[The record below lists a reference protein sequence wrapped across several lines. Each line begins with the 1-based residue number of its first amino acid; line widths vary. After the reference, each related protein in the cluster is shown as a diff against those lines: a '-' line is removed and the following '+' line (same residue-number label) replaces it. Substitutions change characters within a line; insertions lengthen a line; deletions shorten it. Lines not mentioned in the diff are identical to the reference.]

1 MKISVTEKNEQTIIS
16 LDGML
21 DSSTAPQ
28 FQEAVARQ
36 LEKSN
41 LNLAVDLSELSY
53 TSSQGI
59 RTFLTLI
66 KTVAARKGKLVFRNI
81 QPSVREV
88 FEMSGLLQAMTVE

>member
-21 DSSTAPQ
+21 DSSTASQ

-66 KTVAARKGKLVFRNI
+66 KTVAARKGKLVFRNVR
-81 QPSVREV
+81 PSVREV

>member
-21 DSSTAPQ
+21 DSSTASQ

>member
-21 DSSTAPQ
+21 DSSTASQ

-66 KTVAARKGKLVFRNI
+66 KTVAARKGKLVFRNV

-88 FEMSGLLQAMTVE
+88 FEMSGLLQAMMVE